1 MGGAAKGRTDAEIAD
16 IENQHR
22 PHGFARLPALGDQRS
37 DALDAADG
45 TIVVEGHRRV
55 FRCRPYAD
63 QVRVHVIGV
72 QDRKAQ
78 YFLLFRCRRLPADR
92 TDKGGVLRVD
102 QAHRHSLP
110 LCMAN
115 GLGLGGLPRVR
126 PDPDLPSRGPAKA
139 VWRRASLGRSC
150 AALSNLYIGR
160 TLGCFPM
167 LPSIR
172 AASRSWL
179 LTALTRRY
187 ARGR

>member
-1 MGGAAKGRTDAEIAD
+1 MLKSPISRTSTGSAPSRAFLRSAI
-16 IENQHR
+16 
-22 PHGFARLPALGDQRS
+22 S
-37 DALDAADG
+37 DAMRSMPP
-45 TIVVEGHRRV
+45 IVPSSLRVARRV